1 MKSSKDTIF
10 VLTRK
15 DVVECARELGIPG
28 EVITEDVLEGVVR
41 GMELDGRWWRD
52 VVKDAIN
59 FALKS

>member
-1 MKSSKDTIF
+1 MKSGRDTVF

-15 DVVECARELGIPG
+15 DVIECARELGIPDQA
-28 EVITEDVLEGVVR
+28 ITDDVLEGVVQ
-41 GMELDGRWWRD
+41 GMKLDGRWWRD

>member
-15 DVVECARELGIPG
+15 DVIECARELGIPG
-28 EVITEDVLEGVVR
+28 EAITDDILEGVVQ
-41 GMELDGRWWRD
+41 GMELDGRWWRC

-59 FALKS
+59 YALKS